1 MNYKKQLFFN
11 YRKQCKLAYESK
23 LNPYTLKFDG
33 QVTINFVWT
42 ESSQT
47 KDLFECMVIVYHHK
61 PLVQRI
67 SNSDV
72 FPTDVLYHLACN
84 AEKWAI
90 CDAMSNN
97 I

>member
-1 MNYKKQLFFN
+1 MNYKKQLFAQH
-11 YRKQCKLAYESK
+11 RKQCILAHESNVQLDPLKLG
-23 LNPYTLKFDG
+23 G
-33 QVTINFVWT
+33 QVTISFVWT

-72 FPTDVLYHLACN
+72 FSTDVLYHLACN

-90 CDAMSNN
+90 CDAKSNS

>member
-1 MNYKKQLFFN
+1 MCILAHEADVQPEPL
-11 YRKQCKLAYESK
+11 KLG
-23 LNPYTLKFDG
+23 G
-33 QVTINFVWT
+33 QVTISFTWT

-84 AEKWAI
+84 AEKWALQN
-90 CDAMSNN
+90 AKSNSL
-97 I
+97 

>member
-11 YRKQCKLAYESK
+11 YRKQCKLAYESE
-23 LNPYTLKFDG
+23 LNPYTLKLGG

-47 KDLFECMVIVYHHK
+47 KELFECMVIVYHNK

-67 SNSDV
+67 SNSDI
-72 FPTDVLYHLACN
+72 FTDEALYRLVRE
-84 AEKWAI
+84 AERYAL
-90 CDAMSNN
+90 NN
-97 I
+97 K